1 MTPMP
6 GDVLFSYETRLGEA
20 ALMPTK
26 LRACLGRRM
35 GLLRPRVD
43 RVDSRFLL
51 YAYLAPAFQEV
62 VRQHT
67 VHGATVDRI
76 PLAEIP
82 NWQISIPSLDQQ
94 QIIAAVLGA
103 LDEKIAVNLDIV
115 RTCNELMASR
125 YTYSSRK
132 ESITTTIGKVAEVF
146 DGPHATPQKTES
158 GPWFLSISSL
168 KGGRL
173 SLSESAHLSEADF
186 QRWTRRVEP
195 LPGDVLFSYETRLGE
210 AAIMPAGIR
219 ACLGRR
225 MALLR
230 PLNHAVGSRTLL
242 QAFLS
247 GSFQETVRQR
257 TIQGATVERIP
268 LVSLPS
274 WPIDLPAN
282 EVQEL
287 EGTLSQLDDLAVNS
301 QRENEKLSELRDM
314 LLPKL
319 MSGEIRVREAEKVVE
334 DVT

>member
-1 MTPMP
+1 MSERRIVTIGEIAEVFDGPHATPARTREGPWFLSIGSLRGGRLDLSESAHISEADFADWTRRVTPMP

-230 PLNHAVGSRTLL
+230 PLNHAGWL
-242 QAFLS
+242 AY
-247 GSFQETVRQR
+247 
-257 TIQGATVERIP
+257 
-268 LVSLPS
+268 
-274 WPIDLPAN
+274 PASS
-282 EVQEL
+282 V
-287 EGTLSQLDDLAVNS
+287 S
-301 QRENEKLSELRDM
+301 QRVVSRD
-314 LLPKL
+314 
-319 MSGEIRVREAEKVVE
+319 G
-334 DVT
+334 